1 MKNHSDD
8 PDHTVLKSKR
18 EATRFQ
24 ILVEI
29 AAHQPS
35 VRQQE
40 IAAKMG
46 VTPQAVSEYIRDMVD
61 DGFVNSNGRGRYNVT
76 KKGVEWVT
84 NTAETLE
91 NYLKYVTTDVI
102 QEVSVW
108 TAIAREPLMKGDT
121 VGVFMKGGLLYASKT
136 EQTAMGEVTDSA
148 KPGEDVG
155 VAILSGLITLG
166 EGAVRVCKV
175 PRIQRGGS
183 RSVSPD
189 RLLDALEDMDYIGAV
204 GLEAKVL
211 LKSVGVTED
220 AFFGAREGV
229 VEAAFHGINC
239 AMVIVDEEFTGFL
252 KRLEGVGLSYEIC
265 DLSIA

>member
-1 MKNHSDD
+1 M
-8 PDHTVLKSKR
+8 LKSKR

-46 VTPQAVSEYIRDMVD
+46 VTPQAVSEYIREMVD

-84 NTAETLE
+84 NTAETLD

-108 TAIAREPLMKGDT
+108 TAIAKEPLAKGDT
-121 VGVFMKGGLLYASKT
+121 VGVFMKGGLLYAAKS
-136 EQTAMGEVTDSA
+136 EQTAMGEVTDAA

-155 VAILSGLITLG
+155 VAKLSVSSPSKRVLFVSVRCRVSSG
-166 EGAVRVCKV
+166 EGHAVSLLTVC
-175 PRIQRGGS
+175 
-183 RSVSPD
+183 
-189 RLLDALEDMDYIGAV
+189 LT
-204 GLEAKVL
+204 L
-211 LKSVGVTED
+211 LKIWIISVQS
-220 AFFGAREGV
+220 A
-229 VEAAFHGINC
+229 
-239 AMVIVDEEFTGFL
+239 L
-252 KRLEGVGLSYEIC
+252 KQRCS
-265 DLSIA
+265 